1 MRNLQILAL
10 LGLAA
15 ALGCVQPALADDIT
29 TSIGTPPASFSSGQ
43 TVTSTTFLAA
53 TSGQP
58 APFTGACGSNAKSNC
73 NTNWTFSY
81 TIPGGDTLTGATL
94 TLGIYNM
101 DSSLNMSPFASFT
114 LDGSDNL
121 TTAMN
126 SAADALNG
134 GTGSVHNEY
143 DVLTIDLSSFLAD
156 LGGDTA
162 TFALV
167 TQGPGYGV
175 LGNTPYLGVGLAFS
189 TLDITAT
196 PQGGGGGGPTVPEP
210 ATLPLLGLGLVGL
223 VAVVWRK

>member
-1 MRNLQILAL
+1 MRNVQLLAL

-15 ALGCVQPALADDIT
+15 ALCCVQPALADDIT
-29 TSIGTPPASFSSGQ
+29 TSIGTPPASFTSGQ
-43 TVTSTTFLAA
+43 IITSATFLAA

-58 APFTGACGSNAKSNC
+58 APFTGACGSNSSSNC

-101 DSSLNMSPFASFT
+101 DSSLNMSPFASFI
-114 LDGSDNL
+114 LDGTDNL
-121 TTAMN
+121 TAAMN
-126 SAADALNG
+126 SAADALNSG
-134 GTGSVHNEY
+134 GGSKHNEY

-162 TFALV
+162 TFALM

-175 LGNTPYLGVGLAFS
+175 LGNTQFLGVGLAFS

-196 PQGGGGGGPTVPEP
+196 PQGGGGPTVPEP
-210 ATLPLLGLGLVGL
+210 ATLPLLGLGLAGL
-223 VAVVWRK
+223 VAVVLRK